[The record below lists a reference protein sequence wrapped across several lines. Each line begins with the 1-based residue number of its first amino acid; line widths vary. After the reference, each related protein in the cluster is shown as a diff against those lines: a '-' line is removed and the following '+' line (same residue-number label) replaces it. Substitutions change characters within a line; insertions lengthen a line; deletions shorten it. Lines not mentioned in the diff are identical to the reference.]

1 MRSLNIEQVKGGGGV
16 LKKNTKK
23 KKKKPASYGEFQ
35 IGNPYE
41 PDHQP
46 LPDSKTAAATT
57 IISEQ
62 CVRVRV
68 CVRVQGASSG
78 GEGARRWRARLLEL
92 QAHTR
97 AGPPRSAYQGGEL
110 GSRVRLT

>member
-1 MRSLNIEQVKGGGGV
+1 MR
-16 LKKNTKK
+16 
-23 KKKKPASYGEFQ
+23 
-35 IGNPYE
+35 
-41 PDHQP
+41 
-46 LPDSKTAAATT
+46 
-57 IISEQ
+57 
-62 CVRVRV
+62 VRVCVCV